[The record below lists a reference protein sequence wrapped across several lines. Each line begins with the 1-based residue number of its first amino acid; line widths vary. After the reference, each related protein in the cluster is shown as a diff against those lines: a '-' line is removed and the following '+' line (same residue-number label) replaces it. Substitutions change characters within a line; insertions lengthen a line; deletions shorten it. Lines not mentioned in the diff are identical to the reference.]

1 MSTITITDI
10 KEVRA
15 GDRVTFRTKEARYH
29 FAGETITATAVEDTD
44 GELFV
49 LGYYITQREI
59 EFISAARDVPD
70 LPTEPGPYRDRNG
83 DVWLLEEGL
92 GWLSFLDHA
101 SPEQSSPLTRLIP
114 ETELAEQRKKI
125 TTNVRSHGA
134 YLTAARIAKRIEQ
147 GEF

>member
-10 KEVRA
+10 DKVRS

-92 GWLSFLDHA
+92 GWLSFLDQA
-101 SPEQSSPLTRLIP
+101 QPAQSFPFTRLVP
-114 ETELAEQRKKI
+114 ETELVEQRTKI
-125 TTNVRSHGA
+125 ASFVRSMWNIIGID
-134 YLTAARIAKRIEQ
+134 LAAARIEQ
-147 GEF
+147 GDF